1 MLPSA
6 SLVPTHLVCVFWERF
21 APLIRKA
28 MVRGDLGKFEEVE
41 RQVFDGEALL
51 WVNTDAAL
59 ITQVGIVE
67 SGKVCT
73 IVACGGALPSLDGL
87 QEIESYAR
95 SMGCRAMRIMGRK
108 GWVRKLKDYRQMA
121 VVIEKEI

>member
-6 SLVPTHLVCVFWERF
+6 NLVPTPAVGAIWPQVSKF
-21 APLIRKA
+21 IRKA
-28 MVRGDLGKFEEVE
+28 MARGDLGKFEEIE

-51 WVNTDAAL
+51 WVNANTAL

-73 IVACGGALPSLDGL
+73 IVACGGSLPSLEGL
-87 QEIESYAR
+87 EEIESYAR